1 MILLFPDHDT
11 LRVALTSSIVP
22 LDVTL
27 APATV
32 TYDDQGRIYVET
44 ATSLSRTTM
53 KNLDRIGV
61 KGSRRHASTAA
72 EKVASWL
79 QIVPVVK
86 EPGTPTFSSQT
97 AVLFELESADD
108 LPTLVTEMLRLGN
121 DRQGF
126 RWFAA
131 SDDEGDRRVLLRVV
145 GPPYYTLLRA
155 LDRSDSGTVS
165 SVRAYLE
172 RSPRVWVEI
181 GRNHPLAPQ
190 IKAPEG
196 QLILIREPRDWLFL
210 DEAPF
215 QDVYD
220 ILQFELPA
228 KPVEWSPT
236 ESPSRMAVALKLTA
250 GNAADVP
257 ELWILR
263 RDAVKQLDTL
273 VRDADDRL
281 IQRLTFAVAADAQGN
296 PVVVLRTRPSKLPPP
311 ALPLED
317 AVGFKPFW
325 KLPNLFLPAGK
336 RLHPTLRRDAVRRL
350 LADDA
355 DQVVWLYPDD
365 RGGFTPESVADA
377 AFRSLEDWVE
387 YVIESE
393 QAELAAWIDATRF
406 DFDHFVCK
414 ETGPKPKP
422 DRGDKEPKSREPLA
436 EPKETKA
443 APVPAKMKSKGGP
456 KSPRAAE
463 FLPAPETKAPSE
475 WKIRLIELENQFIA
489 VEGQLDA
496 PDRQAMWPEL
506 ASVTAKAGESG
517 SEAALCWLN
526 ALWNTEPMPP
536 EWLAEWAQN
545 EWPAA
550 GDTIR
555 AEDFDR
561 RLTSRHDSIEDLRA
575 VVSAFL
581 WLSSQK
587 PVPAWL
593 IERLPAIQKY
603 LERREGAMPVRAVWL
618 AAYRMS
624 QLNGADVLGLARVRD
639 RLLQRLLNEGLSPE
653 RDLPMFLRTAGLKDG
668 ERVRAVRERAME
680 LHQTVRKWTE
690 HVPVNLPYVDLLF
703 GFALARLEEFSAA
716 RKLLADAE
724 SAMVRPIPKS
734 WTDHRQCED
743 LIAALTTNILF
754 KAFRYRVEQVIAG
767 KGHHGP
773 LSAELLAELETLR
786 KKEVPAGSGTKSGT
800 SPSSTN
806 PFLQADYVIG
816 RMRQQSKILEPHER
830 LDPYSHWTRNTDALR
845 KELASLH
852 EIREPG
858 KLADRIRQLY
868 RSGVSGK
875 STAETRFLLLH
886 EALPLSPRVGESFTC
901 ELLNHVPGV
910 LAAGLQ
916 LSGPSAESAEVP
928 RKQAELLERSLFYAA
943 HFDRREHVQKLVT
956 QFADLVE
963 AKAAGQ
969 GKPGDGTAGF
979 QLINAVGGQCLR
991 SLRKMGLRDEI
1002 DGLLTRLQRLVIG
1015 GASLSQ
1021 LRGRYESKPQQW
1033 VTVLQTLLNLA
1044 GGWLTFGLKD
1054 HADPILDEA
1063 RSELLRPDAGK
1074 VLPQHYSELARA
1086 YVAALGHGP
1095 FETGLPRIA
1104 ELFRKMDRD
1113 RLSDSMTTSRH
1124 YSRFRFN
1131 LVEEVILALVSDD
1144 FALGPAGRRW
1154 LDDDEYLVRRRI
1166 HDDMRRHVASLS

>member
-1 MILLFPDHDT
+1 MILLFPDLDT

-32 TYDDQGRIYVET
+32 TFDDQGRIYVET

-53 KNLDRIGV
+53 KHLDRIGV

-79 QIVPVVK
+79 QIVPLVK

-131 SDDEGDRRVLLRVV
+131 SDDGDDRRVLLRVV

-155 LDRSDSGTVS
+155 LDRSDSGTIG

-172 RSPRVWVEI
+172 RAPRVWVEI
-181 GRNHPLAPQ
+181 GRNHPLALQ

-196 QLILIREPRDWLFL
+196 QLLLIREPRDWLFL

-215 QDVYD
+215 RDVYD

-236 ESPSRMAVALKLTA
+236 ESPSKMAVPLKLTA

-257 ELWILR
+257 ELWVLR
-263 RDAVKQLDTL
+263 NDAVKQLDTL

-281 IQRLTFAVAADAQGN
+281 IQRLTFAVAADAGGN

-365 RGGFTPESVADA
+365 NGGFIPESVADA

-414 ETGPKPKP
+414 DTGPKPKP
-422 DRGDKEPKSREPLA
+422 DRGDKEPKSREPLP
-436 EPKETKA
+436 EPNETKA
-443 APVPAKMKSKGGP
+443 APVPAKAKSKGGA
-456 KSPRAAE
+456 KAPRAAE
-463 FLPAPETKAPSE
+463 FLPAPESKGPSE
-475 WKIRLIELENQFIA
+475 WKIRLLELEKEFIA

-496 PDRQAMWPEL
+496 PERQAMWPEL

-536 EWLAEWAQN
+536 EWLAEWARS
-545 EWPAA
+545 EWPTA

-561 RLTSRHDSIEDLRA
+561 RLASKHDSVEDLRA
-575 VVSAFL
+575 IVAGFL
-581 WLSSQK
+581 WLSLQN

-593 IERLPAIQKY
+593 TERLPALQKY
-603 LERREGAMPVRAVWL
+603 LERRESAMPVRAVWL

-624 QLNGADVLGLARVRD
+624 QLTGADVLGLARVRD

-668 ERVRAVRERAME
+668 ERLRVIREEVEQLESAVRR
-680 LHQTVRKWTE
+680 WTA
-690 HVPVNLPYVDLLF
+690 HIPQNLPYIDLLF
-703 GFALARLEEFSAA
+703 AMGFARLQESTKVN
-716 RKLLADAE
+716 KLLE
-724 SAMVRPIPKS
+724 SARTTMQVPIPSS
-734 WTDHRQCED
+734 WKDPASFEASVASITS
-743 LIAALTTNILF
+743 NWLF
-754 KAFRYRVEQVIAG
+754 KAFKYRVDQA
-767 KGHHGP
+767 
-773 LSAELLAELETLR
+773 LA
-786 KKEVPAGSGTKSGT
+786 GT
-800 SPSSTN
+800 SPSDQLPTPVMAELESIGEKGKTEGPNN
-806 PFLQADYVIG
+806 PFWRAEYLIK
-816 RMRQQSKILEPHER
+816 RMRYSSKVLEPRGTLH
-830 LDPYSHWTRNTDALR
+830 PYSAVTSRVLALND
-845 KELASLH
+845 ELAGLH
-852 EIREPG
+852 FIQDPQ
-858 KLADRIRQLY
+858 KRIQRINNLLHK
-868 RSGVSGK
+868 GVPSQPQ
-875 STAETRFLLLH
+875 EEVRFLVLR
-886 EALPLSPRVGESFTC
+886 EALTFAPEAGEAVTLRWL
-901 ELLNHVPGV
+901 ELVP
-910 LAAGLQ
+910 AT
-916 LSGPSAESAEVP
+916 
-928 RKQAELLERSLFYAA
+928 
-943 HFDRREHVQKLVT
+943 VT
-956 QFADLVE
+956 AWRAD
-963 AKAAGQ
+963 
-969 GKPGDGTAGF
+969 GKPGYTSDSLKEKGELLVRAMIPAGHF
-979 QLINAVGGQCLR
+979 GRSDILKRLIEQFMEMIKNKTPEQQFKLISVVGGQALR
-991 SLRKMGLRDEI
+991 VMKKLGMRDEI
-1002 DGLLTRLQRLVIG
+1002 DRFFSRLNTEVLHDGSSEQIRKEHGTSAETWSALMQALL
-1015 GASLSQ
+1015 S
-1021 LRGRYESKPQQW
+1021 
-1033 VTVLQTLLNLA
+1033 LA
-1044 GGWLTFGLKD
+1044 GGWLSLGLTD
-1054 HADPILDEA
+1054 QAEPILVQA
-1063 RSELLRPDAGK
+1063 RKELLEKQK
-1074 VLPQHYSELARA
+1074 VALGVPQYTPLARA
-1086 YVAALGHGP
+1086 YVTALGQGP
-1095 FETGLPRIA
+1095 SQRGMARII
-1104 ELFRKMDRD
+1104 EFFREMNPNRITNSSTWSQTYSLFH
-1113 RLSDSMTTSRH
+1113 LSV
-1124 YSRFRFN
+1124 
-1131 LVEEVILALVSDD
+1131 VEEVILALLSDD

-1166 HDDMRRHVASLS
+1166 HDDMRRHVAGLG